1 MWEAETMPEVLQIVT
16 RFGHDGH
23 VVYNMIV
30 AAALD
35 EEVLKHEEFPQADD
49 VIRRFTL

>member
-1 MWEAETMPEVLQIVT
+1 MWEAETLPEVHKIVT
-16 RFGHDGH
+16 KFGHDGN

-35 EEVLKHEEFPQADD
+35 EEVLKQEEFPQADD